1 MNARQAS
8 SRISKGFTLV
18 ELLVVIA
25 IIGILVALLL
35 PAVQAA
41 REAARRMQ
49 CSNNC
54 KQIGLAL
61 HNYHDTFKSFP
72 MSWYIDIPG
81 LSPGKSQ
88 FNGEPWGVSI
98 LPFIEQQPLH
108 DQYNHNVLASDQT
121 SPANVAV
128 IQTKLSAY
136 VCPSAPGGVNRKYT
150 FDANSAGL
158 PFTAT
163 DLAPSDYLATSG
175 VRGVFVNLAGIPSN
189 EGVLQAHGPTGPPIG
204 ANNRSGRFSDITDGT
219 ANTFIIGERTGG
231 GVIYNKRLPA
241 PAAVQPAVVLNGG
254 GWGDTQNGES
264 WLSGTLYTGAVN
276 IGGPEGPCA
285 INCTSLKAHGY
296 HSFHPGGAQFTMA
309 DGSVQFV
316 NETASPLSIAGR
328 ITRQGGEVLPD

>member
-1 MNARQAS
+1 MVVNSAAKRS
-8 SRISKGFTLV
+8 MGFTLV

-61 HNYHDTFKSFP
+61 HNYHDAYKSFP

-81 LSPGKSQ
+81 LSPGKTV
-88 FNGEPWGVSI
+88 FNAESWGVSI
-98 LPFIEQQPLH
+98 LPFMEQQPLY
-108 DQYNHNVLASDQT
+108 DRYDHNVMASDQT

-128 IQTKLSAY
+128 IQTKLAGY
-136 VCPSAPGGVNRKYT
+136 VCPSAPGGVDRTYT

-163 DLAPSDYLATSG
+163 DLAPSDYMATSG
-175 VRGVFVNLAGIPSN
+175 VRGVFANLAGIPSN
-189 EGVLQAHGPTGPPIG
+189 EGVLQNHGPTVAPIN
-204 ANNRSGRFSDITDGT
+204 ADNQSGRFRDITDGT
-219 ANTFIIGERTGG
+219 ANTFIVGERTGG

-264 WLSGTLYTGAVN
+264 WLSGTLFTGAVN
-276 IGGPEGPCA
+276 IAGPEGPCA

-316 NETASPLSIAGR
+316 SETASALSIASR
-328 ITRQGGEVLPD
+328 ITRQGGEVVPD